1 MTLKI
6 NEIEKLKDYKF
17 AVHCAGVTLFTPVD
31 RSKIKPVTATW
42 RPQNVKDSVSE
53 NVNTYL
59 QPVREDKAVVNS
71 DAIDNA
77 VPQKM
82 MF

>member
-17 AVHCAGVTLFTPVD
+17 AVHCAGVTLFTPID
-31 RSKIKPVTATW
+31 YSKIKQVTATW
-42 RPQNVKDSVSE
+42 HSQDVKDSVSE
-53 NVNTYL
+53 NVNTCL
-59 QPVREDKAVVNS
+59 QSVIPDKAVVNS
-71 DAIDNA
+71 DATDSA

>member
-31 RSKIKPVTATW
+31 CSKIKPVAATW
-42 RPQNVKDSVSE
+42 HQQDVKDSVSE
-53 NVNTYL
+53 NVNTCL
-59 QPVREDKAVVNS
+59 QPVRQDKAVANS
-71 DAIDNA
+71 DATNSA

>member
-42 RPQNVKDSVSE
+42 HPQNAKDSVSE